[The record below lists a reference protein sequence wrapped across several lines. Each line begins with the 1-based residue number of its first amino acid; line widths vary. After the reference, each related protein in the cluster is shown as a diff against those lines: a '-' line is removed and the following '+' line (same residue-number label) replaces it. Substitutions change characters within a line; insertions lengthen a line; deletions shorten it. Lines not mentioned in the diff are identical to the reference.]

1 MAETV
6 RNLFLKARVLLD
18 EYSDDGVIIPEAEV
32 IDMQTKSILLCDMA
46 QKELHKIGKLYD
58 TFEFTNKPAPNLLGS
73 YSNFDLVD
81 FIGTTQY
88 YPDESGIAGATAYYI
103 ESDGDNSGTNKMEI
117 EENQSGV
124 WTVLNTVTFPA
135 SITVLTAYKGL
146 ITPVASTN
154 AMRMKLSGTT
164 HYRHINRCLYSY
176 PFASTK
182 IPDYRPWIEVTMP
195 ANFQCRDQVIEETAT
210 RQYVNSVSYKW
221 EGWKSL
227 YINYYFEGNV
237 RVVYKPVPVTLTTI
251 DDVLEIDDITA
262 QGIVYYIAARLAPF
276 ENKELVNFFE
286 GKFGELKLENTRVQ
300 PSTEEQII
308 DVYSGTWDG
317 GY

>member
-1 MAETV
+1 MAQTV
-6 RNLFLKARVLLD
+6 RQLFLKARTLLD
-18 EYSDDGVIIPEAEV
+18 EYSDDGVLIPESEV
-32 IDMQTKSILLCDMA
+32 IDMQGKSILLADMG
-46 QKELHKIGKLYD
+46 QKELYRIGKLYN
-58 TFEFTNKPAPNLLGS
+58 TFEFYNKPAPNLLGLF
-73 YSNFDLVD
+73 SNFDIVD
-81 FIGTTQY
+81 FIGTPQY
-88 YPDESGIAGATAYYI
+88 YPSATGIAGAKAYYF
-103 ESDGDNSGTNKMEI
+103 EADGEGTVKV
-117 EENQSGV
+117 EENQGGV
-124 WTVLNTVTFPA
+124 WTTLTTVTIPNTVTSP
-135 SITVLTAYKGL
+135 TAYKGL
-146 ITPVASTN
+146 ITPVSSTN
-154 AMRMKLSGTT
+154 PIRFTFDGTT
-164 HYRHINRCLYSY
+164 HYRHSNRCLFSY
-176 PFASTK
+176 PFASTR
-182 IPDYRPWIEVTMP
+182 IPDYRAWIKLTMP
-195 ANFQCRDQVIEETAT
+195 ANFQSRDQIIEETAT
-210 RQYVNSVSYKW
+210 RQYVNSFSYKW

-308 DVYSGTWDG
+308 DVYSGTWGG

>member
-18 EYSDDGVIIPEAEV
+18 EYIDDGVIIPEADV
-32 IDMQTKSILLCDMA
+32 IDMQGKSILLADLA
-46 QKELHKIGKLYD
+46 QKELHKIGKLYN
-58 TFEFTNKPAPNLLGS
+58 TFEFANKPAPNLLGLF
-73 YSNFDLVD
+73 SNFDIVD
-81 FIGTTQY
+81 FIGTAQY
-88 YPDESGIAGATAYYI
+88 YPNSTGIAGAKAYYF
-103 ESDGDNSGTNKMEI
+103 EADGEGTVKV
-117 EENQSGV
+117 EENQGGV
-124 WTVLNTVTFPA
+124 WTTLVTVTIPNTVTSP
-135 SITVLTAYKGL
+135 TAYKGL
-146 ITPVASTN
+146 ITPVSSTN
-154 AMRMKLSGTT
+154 PIRLTFDGTT
-164 HYRHINRCLYSY
+164 HYRHVNRCLFSY

-182 IPDYRPWIEVTMP
+182 IPDYRPWIKLTMP
-195 ANFQCRDQVIEETAT
+195 SNFQSRDQIIEETAT

-286 GKFGELKLENTRVQ
+286 GKFGELKLENTRAQ

-308 DVYSGTWDG
+308 DVYSGTWGG